1 MFLKPQIFRCFLS
14 QLFGTAAECKDY
26 EVSITVHRADDKEMK
41 GKNVQRLVG
50 EPLPIDMKQEDKRKN
65 GLMVGPVR
73 GPICVILS
81 S

>member
-1 MFLKPQIFRCFLS
+1 M
-14 QLFGTAAECKDY
+14 
-26 EVSITVHRADDKEMK
+26 SITVHRADDKEMK

-50 EPLPIDMKQEDKRKN
+50 EPLPIDMKPEDKRKN